1 MPDILLQ
8 TLYIDFYTQGPD
20 VALRQIIEVV
30 KGDNNYTKDIQEFQ
44 NVRAYITAIEN
55 GYKIEF
61 RAEVYMEPQSHFAVG
76 LENDE
81 NEINY
86 SSEGINYLVRF
97 VKDWPLDAN
106 TKSNFLIIQRANAT
120 SPGFPFVISVT
131 SKLGSPVRITGLFRA
146 VSSNQV
152 RAIPVIRE

>member
-61 RAEVYMEPQSHFAVG
+61 R
-76 LENDE
+76 
-81 NEINY
+81 
-86 SSEGINYLVRF
+86 
-97 VKDWPLDAN
+97 
-106 TKSNFLIIQRANAT
+106 
-120 SPGFPFVISVT
+120 
-131 SKLGSPVRITGLFRA
+131 
-146 VSSNQV
+146 VSSLHGTPITLCS
-152 RAIPVIRE
+152 RIRK

>member
-86 SSEGINYLVRF
+86 SSEGINYLVR
-97 VKDWPLDAN
+97 L
-106 TKSNFLIIQRANAT
+106 
-120 SPGFPFVISVT
+120 
-131 SKLGSPVRITGLFRA
+131 
-146 VSSNQV
+146 
-152 RAIPVIRE
+152 

>member
-1 MPDILLQ
+1 
-8 TLYIDFYTQGPD
+8 
-20 VALRQIIEVV
+20 
-30 KGDNNYTKDIQEFQ
+30 
-44 NVRAYITAIEN
+44 
-55 GYKIEF
+55 
-61 RAEVYMEPQSHFAVG
+61 MEPQSHFAVG

-97 VKDWPLDAN
+97 VKDWPLDTN

-120 SPGFPFVISVT
+120 SPGFPFVIRVT

-152 RAIPVIRE
+152 RAISVIQE